1 VSALTR
7 PERREP
13 RCGRG
18 DCRLAWRHLGRCAMT
33 PLGRRLYECERRTI
47 GAIESALF
55 SDGPR
60 LGFRVVRIV
69 GLNGAVG
76 Q

>member
-1 VSALTR
+1 
-7 PERREP
+7 
-13 RCGRG
+13 
-18 DCRLAWRHLGRCAMT
+18 MT